1 MPAMTPP
8 MAPPS
13 PMGGESEDT
22 SYIDDIMGQDLEGG
36 EEDLFGK
43 ESPLEAALID
53 AGFKVSP
60 DQLSQI
66 ESILA
71 KPAPKPGEGLA
82 GKPPVGA
89 GPAKPMAK
97 PTGGAVPA
105 GMGPGDL
112 PVR

>member
-1 MPAMTPP
+1 MPMP
-8 MAPPS
+8 M
-13 PMGGESEDT
+13 PMGGKPPMGGPALPGDEDE

-36 EEDLFGK
+36 EEDLLK
-43 ESPLEAALID
+43 ESPLESALID

-66 ESILA
+66 EAILTKPAAPMA
-71 KPAPKPGEGLA
+71 KPPMGGLPTPPAAP
-82 GKPPVGA
+82 
-89 GPAKPMAK
+89 AK